1 MTSASGN
8 VFGKMANFAG
18 ASKLVPTPTYF
29 VGVKKNIGD
38 GRESE

>member
-29 VGVKKNIGD
+29 VGIIKNIGD